1 MALFRTETRI
11 QLIGLFFL
19 TAVCAVLGKLWWVQ
33 VAQGKMYADKIKG
46 NSQVTVRIP
55 SVRGEI
61 RDRNGIPLVTNRAS
75 YEVDFYL
82 QDMVNGYK
90 QAFGAKNLPRR
101 TRQSTKKGVLQ
112 SAEEVDINKVVQD
125 TVMPRLEELGFEQE
139 YNAAT
144 LQTHYRND
152 TLVPFTFM
160 EDLDFVDM
168 AKLSE
173 RDLGLPGVEVAVRPV
188 RQYLFGSL
196 GAHLLGYVGPVSTD
210 KAEIKEDARNFTFYQ
225 ADVEGKNNIEAS
237 MDKWLRGQPGV
248 RYVKRNPKGVI
259 EGDIGVTPPTPGA
272 TVYMTIDAR
281 IQLIAEEALRVAGR
295 GAAVVIDPNNGDVLA
310 MASVPS
316 FDPNTF
322 IPSISGKDW
331 SKLIKDETN
340 PLTNRAI
347 LSYAP
352 GSTFKTVTAL
362 AGLRAGIGKNRYNC
376 SGGVT
381 YGNKYMKCWIAEK
394 GGSHGTLELTDAIKY
409 SCNAFFFQ
417 FGNAAKIEQI
427 DTVGDM
433 LGLGK
438 KTGIELTNEADGVLP
453 GPEWLAQH
461 QPKDRWSQGYTANTS
476 IGQGQVLCSPLQMA
490 TVAATLANGGICY
503 YPRLVSKVVD
513 KDGKPVVDEKGK
525 PANFGPRVRTS
536 LLAQG
541 IKPQDIEMVRKGMW
555 KVVNDPGGT
564 AGKAKIKNVE
574 VAGKTGTAQFWRNG
588 QKDNH
593 TWFICFAPYDK
604 PKYAVCIFLQGAKSG
619 GGTAAP
625 IAARILDESL
635 AMERGAFNPQVRPLP
650 PAPGNFTFIANV
662 DYNSRIGAA
671 PSTPASSGSGADE
684 ETESENTADNAS
696 GENRNTDR
704 DRTQV
709 AAPNIRAEP
718 DAAGRQARRNARVA
732 AALPV
737 EGGSDGQ
744 QQQPSGNSPFMR
756 SMRKFFGRNTAA
768 EQAGGD
774 VPTTDER
781 DIKRQQRNLTQQRDQ
796 LRQRQSSSSTSG
808 SRQQQPPPP
817 PPPKKKFLG
826 IF

>member
-19 TAVCAVLGKLWWVQ
+19 TAVSLVVGKLWWVQ
-33 VAQGKMYADKIKG
+33 IAQGKMYAEKIKG

-61 RDRNGIPLVTNRAS
+61 RDRNGLPLVTNRAS

-82 QDMVNGYK
+82 QDMVNGYR
-90 QAFGAKNLPRR
+90 QAFGSKNLPRR

-112 SAEEVDINKVVQD
+112 STDEVDINKVVQD
-125 TVMPRLEELGFEQE
+125 TVMPRLEELGFEQD

-160 EDLDFVDM
+160 EDLDFADM

-188 RQYLFGSL
+188 RQYLYGSL

-225 ADVEGKNNIEAS
+225 ADVEGKNNIEAT
-237 MDKWLRGQPGV
+237 MNKWLRGQPGV

-259 EGDIGVTPPTPGA
+259 EGDIGITPPTPGA
-272 TVYMTIDAR
+272 NVYMTIDAR
-281 IQLIAEEALRVAGR
+281 IQTIAEEALRVAGR

-322 IPSISGKDW
+322 IPSISGRDW

-340 PLTNRAI
+340 PLTNRAL

-362 AGLRAGIGKNRYNC
+362 AGLRKGIGRNKYNC

-381 YGNKYMKCWIAEK
+381 YGNKYMRCWIADK
-394 GGSHGTLELTDAIKY
+394 GGAHGTLGLEDSLKY
-409 SCNAFFFQ
+409 SCNAFYYQ
-417 FGNAAKIEQI
+417 YGNAAGIDQI
-427 DTVGDM
+427 DAVGAM
-433 LGLGK
+433 LGIGMK
-438 KTGIELTNEADGVLP
+438 SGIELTNEAEGVLP
-453 GPEWLAQH
+453 GPEWLALN

-490 TVAATLANGGICY
+490 NVAATLANGGICY
-503 YPRLVSKVVD
+503 YPRIVDRILD
-513 KDGKPVVDEKGK
+513 KDGKDVLDEKGNRVA
-525 PANFGPRVRTS
+525 PGPRVRSS

-541 IKPQDIEMVRKGMW
+541 LKPQDIELVRKGMW
-555 KVVNDPGGT
+555 KVVNESGGT

-604 PKYAVCIFLQGAKSG
+604 PKYAICIFLQGAKSG

-635 AMERGAFNPQVRPLP
+635 AMERGAFQPQVRPLA
-650 PAPGNFTFIANV
+650 PAVGNFTFIANV

-671 PSTPASSGSGADE
+671 PAATPQGATTDE
-684 ETESENTADNAS
+684 ETENENDADMVS
-696 GENRNTDR
+696 GENRNADR

-709 AAPNIRAEP
+709 AAPNVRADP
-718 DAAGRQARRNARVA
+718 DASGRSKRRSRVA
-732 AALPV
+732 VAQPV
-737 EGGSDGQ
+737 ESNGEGSGDQ
-744 QQQPSGNSPFMR
+744 QNNPFMR

-774 VPTTDER
+774 VPPTDDR
-781 DIKRQQRNLTQQRDQ
+781 DLKRQQKTLTKQRDQ
-796 LRQRQSSSSTSG
+796 LRQRQSPNSAQGNRSGQGQSS
-808 SRQQQPPPP
+808 PPPP
-817 PPPKKKFLG
+817 PPRKKFLG
-826 IF
+826 VF